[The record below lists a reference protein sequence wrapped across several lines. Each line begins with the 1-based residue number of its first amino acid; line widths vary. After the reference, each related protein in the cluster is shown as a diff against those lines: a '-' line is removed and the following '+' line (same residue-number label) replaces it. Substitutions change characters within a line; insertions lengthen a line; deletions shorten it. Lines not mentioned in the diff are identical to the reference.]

1 MDLTIYPTSR
11 SLRVTPEIM
20 FPMLGAASYLQPFR
34 STGLGEQKLHAID
47 AEVTGLQ
54 SLTKRAILDCEPAIL
69 PGIV

>member
-1 MDLTIYPTSR
+1 
-11 SLRVTPEIM
+11 M

-34 STGLGEQKLHAID
+34 STGLGEQKLDAID